1 MCFTRGGYGV
11 LLLRCW
17 VSHSWAGAFITMP
30 IRQAFA
36 IVPPR
41 KLRWRTPL
49 LRMHVQQ
56 LRLNPTAPLRRR
68 GPWLWRAT
76 TN

>member
-1 MCFTRGGYGV
+1 MCFTRGGYGLV
-11 LLLRCW
+11 LLRWLW
-17 VSHSWAGAFITMP
+17 SDSWAGAFITTR
-30 IRQAFA
+30 IRQGCA

-56 LRLNPTAPLRRR
+56 LRLNPAAPLRRR
-68 GPWLWRAT
+68 GPWLWPASIS
-76 TN
+76 

>member
-11 LLLRCW
+11 LLLCRLW
-17 VSHSWAGAFITMP
+17 SGYWAGAFTTMP

-36 IVPPR
+36 IAPPR

-56 LRLNPTAPLRRR
+56 LRLNPAAPLRRR
-68 GPWLWRAT
+68 GPWLWPASIS
-76 TN
+76 